1 VQTNPERLDLR
12 AGDLV
17 EVRSAEEILA
27 TLDERGRLEALPF
40 MPEMLKFTGRRFR
53 VQKRAFKGC
62 DQIDHSGMHRME
74 RAVHLDGARCD
85 GQAHGGC
92 QAGCLIYWKE
102 GWLRRVE
109 TGEAAAAAPAP
120 AATEQDGACC
130 TLETLER
137 ETRPAG
143 AGPDEE
149 RFSCQATEFL
159 EAAPTWIR
167 AFDPRQYVEDLTSG
181 NARLL
186 PTLRG
191 VLVRAFNKYQKI
203 SMRLL
208 PQRLWIHGG
217 AYYPFIDGK
226 VVGGRTPKKVLDL
239 QVGELVEVKSREE
252 IFATLDR
259 NQQNRGLRFDAEAL
273 RYCGRQARVA
283 RRVSKII
290 DDPTGK
296 MVHIPGDC
304 LVLEGFVC
312 LADYHQ
318 NCPRAIDQ
326 YWREIWL
333 RRVEPAQ

>member
-1 VQTNPERLDLR
+1 MQTNPERLDLR

-40 MPEMLKFTGRRFR
+40 MPEMLKFTGERFR

-109 TGEAAAAAPAP
+109 TGEAAAAAPAQRP
-120 AATEQDGACC
+120 PSRTRACC

-143 AGPDEE
+143 RAGRAVLVPGHRVPGGGAHLDPGLRPPPVRRGPD
-149 RFSCQATEFL
+149 L
-159 EAAPTWIR
+159 
-167 AFDPRQYVEDLTSG
+167 G

-186 PTLRG
+186 PLRG
-191 VLVRAFNKYQKI
+191 VLVQAFNKYQKI

-217 AYYPFIDGK
+217 AYYRSSTARSSAA
-226 VVGGRTPKKVLDL
+226 GR
-239 QVGELVEVKSREE
+239 
-252 IFATLDR
+252 
-259 NQQNRGLRFDAEAL
+259 
-273 RYCGRQARVA
+273 
-283 RRVSKII
+283 
-290 DDPTGK
+290 
-296 MVHIPGDC
+296 
-304 LVLEGFVC
+304 
-312 LADYHQ
+312 
-318 NCPRAIDQ
+318 
-326 YWREIWL
+326 
-333 RRVEPAQ
+333 

>member
-1 VQTNPERLDLR
+1 MAAARP
-12 AGDLV
+12 AA
-17 EVRSAEEILA
+17 SS
-27 TLDERGRLEALPF
+27 
-40 MPEMLKFTGRRFR
+40 TGRR
-53 VQKRAFKGC
+53 AGC
-62 DQIDHSGMHRME
+62 DGSSQ
-74 RAVHLDGARCD
+74 
-85 GQAHGGC
+85 
-92 QAGCLIYWKE
+92 
-102 GWLRRVE
+102 
-109 TGEAAAAAPAP
+109 AAAAAPAP
-120 AATEQDGACC
+120 PATEQDEGCC

-137 ETRPAG
+137 ETRPDG

-149 RFSCQATEFL
+149 RFSCQATELL

-226 VVGGRTPKKVLDL
+226 VVGGRTPKEARPPGGRAGGG
-239 QVGELVEVKSREE
+239 QVQE

-273 RYCGRQARVA
+273 RYCGRRAR
-283 RRVSKII
+283 S
-290 DDPTGK
+290 
-296 MVHIPGDC
+296 
-304 LVLEGFVC
+304 
-312 LADYHQ
+312 
-318 NCPRAIDQ
+318 
-326 YWREIWL
+326 
-333 RRVEPAQ
+333 PAG